1 MSDNQS
7 LSNMSYVAWAQI
19 VFYIGISIALI
30 ILRSKKTKYQKL
42 TSKYTIE
49 ELVSKLNAKYSN
61 LPPMGIVYGGKK
73 RYNKHFFF
81 SAKTG
86 LVHLPKTWQGKMD
99 IQSEFWTIYNYTNM
113 IDART
118 AKLNYVT
125 KAIWPNLI
133 MISGLAAGALNIT
146 LTAILPMDF
155 CHYVGSSESGMSI
168 FIYTLFAVSVVFTV
182 GAWIWWNLMFRKIIN
197 FVSEL
202 TIGVLD
208 EEDRKRLL
216 EIYKLFATVPLLIN
230 IVVRES
236 GSPAKWDKENTPE
249 VNELI
254 RQSNQRLKEMKAEKK
269 RNKRR

>member
-1 MSDNQS
+1 
-7 LSNMSYVAWAQI
+7 
-19 VFYIGISIALI
+19 
-30 ILRSKKTKYQKL
+30 
-42 TSKYTIE
+42 
-49 ELVSKLNAKYSN
+49 
-61 LPPMGIVYGGKK
+61 
-73 RYNKHFFF
+73 
-81 SAKTG
+81 
-86 LVHLPKTWQGKMD
+86 
-99 IQSEFWTIYNYTNM
+99 
-113 IDART
+113 
-118 AKLNYVT
+118 
-125 KAIWPNLI
+125 
-133 MISGLAAGALNIT
+133 
-146 LTAILPMDF
+146 
-155 CHYVGSSESGMSI
+155 
-168 FIYTLFAVSVVFTV
+168 
-182 GAWIWWNLMFRKIIN
+182 MFRKIIN